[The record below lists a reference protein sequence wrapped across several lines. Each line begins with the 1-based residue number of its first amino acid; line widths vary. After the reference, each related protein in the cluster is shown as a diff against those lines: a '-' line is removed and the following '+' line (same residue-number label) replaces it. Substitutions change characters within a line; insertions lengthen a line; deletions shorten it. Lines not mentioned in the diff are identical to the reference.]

1 MISVKNLT
9 KRFGRTTAVDNLCF
23 DVARGEVVGFL
34 GPNGAG
40 KTTTM
45 RMLACYLP
53 PTGGC
58 VTIAGLDILH
68 DSLEVRQRIGYLPE
82 NVPLYD
88 DMRVGEYLDYR
99 GRLKGLYGSLL
110 RARMDDVVVQCDLN
124 EAYRAVI
131 GRLSKG
137 FRQRVGL
144 ADALLHEPSVLIL
157 DEPTIGLDPNQIR
170 RTRNLIRGLARRYT
184 VLLSSHIL
192 HEVESMCERVLIINR
207 GRIVASD
214 TTENLVSMVKGHA
227 VTVAEISGPQE
238 DLVKRVQALP
248 GIVRVQADAEQGWV
262 RLRVESLKGRDLRTD
277 LFHLASLN
285 GWVLR
290 ELREERRN
298 LEDVFV
304 SVTGSES
311 ETPPEELP

>member
-1 MISVKNLT
+1 MISVSNLT
-9 KRFGRTTAVDNLCF
+9 KRFGRTTAADNLCF
-23 DVARGEVVGFL
+23 EVARGEVVGFL

-53 PTGGC
+53 PTGGR
-58 VTIAGLDILH
+58 VTIAGLDVLR
-68 DSLEVRQRIGYLPE
+68 DSIEVRQRIGYLPE
-82 NVPLYD
+82 NAPLYE
-88 DMRVGEYLDYR
+88 DMRVSEYLEYR
-99 GRLKGLYGSLL
+99 GRLKGLQGSLL
-110 RARMDDVVVQCDLN
+110 RARTDEVVVQCDLN
-124 EAYRAVI
+124 DVYSTVI

-144 ADALLHEPSVLIL
+144 ADALLHDPAVLIL

-192 HEVESMCERVLIINR
+192 HEVESMCERVLIMNR

-214 TTENLVSMVKGHA
+214 TTENLVALVKGHA
-227 VTVAEISGPQE
+227 VTVAEISAPQE
-238 DLVKRVQALP
+238 ELVKRIQSLP
-248 GIVRVQADAEQGWV
+248 GVMRVYAEAEHGWT
-262 RLRVESLKGRDLRTD
+262 RLRVESRKGRDLRTD

-285 GWVLR
+285 GWGLR

-298 LEDVFV
+298 LEDVFI
-304 SVTGSES
+304 SVTGSE
-311 ETPPEELP
+311 TQAPEDGP